1 MTVAPGIST
10 SSVFLRRPDRVGM
23 KHMTQGQAIAAEL
36 LKLQAPT
43 RTLLER
49 IPVDKLAWKP
59 HEKSTALGRLGM
71 HVAELPHWIVKS
83 FEMPEF
89 DFVTGGFVPL
99 VPTGLTEI
107 LAMQEDMWAKAANYL
122 NNASD
127 AELAVLWTMRRGEH
141 VIWTMT
147 RADMARHH
155 IKHMVH
161 HRGQLSVYLRLLDVP
176 IPELFGPTA
185 DTRR

>member
-1 MTVAPGIST
+1 
-10 SSVFLRRPDRVGM
+10 
-23 KHMTQGQAIAAEL
+23 MTQGQAIATEL
-36 LKLQAPT
+36 QKLQAAT
-43 RTLLER
+43 RTILER
-49 IPVDKLAWKP
+49 IPTDKFAWKP

-71 HVAELPHWIVKS
+71 HVAEIPHWIVRS

-89 DFVTGGFVPL
+89 DFVATPITPQ
-99 VPTGLTEI
+99 VPTQLAEI
-107 LAMQEDMWAKAANYL
+107 LAKQEEMWAKAANYL

-127 AELAVLWTMRRGEH
+127 ADLAVMWTMRRGEN

>member
-1 MTVAPGIST
+1 
-10 SSVFLRRPDRVGM
+10 
-23 KHMTQGQAIAAEL
+23 MTQGHSIAAEL
-36 LKLQAPT
+36 GSLQTAT

-49 IPVDKLAWKP
+49 VPADKLTWKP
-59 HEKSTALGRLGM
+59 HEKSMSLGRLAM
-71 HVAELPHWIVKS
+71 HVAELPHWIVKA

-89 DFVTGGFVPL
+89 DFVKEGFAPN
-99 VPTGLTEI
+99 VPTEHAQI
-107 LAMQEDMWAKAANYL
+107 LAMMDEIWPKALAHL
-122 NNASD
+122 NKALD
-127 AELAVLWTMRRGEH
+127 ADLEVMWTMRRGEH
-141 VIWTMT
+141 VIWSMT
-147 RADMARHH
+147 RAAMAKHH